1 MTETLG
7 IGGHHSPKAR
17 TDTWLTPPQILRALG
32 PFDLDPCAAP
42 MPRPWPTATTHY
54 TWPEQDGLAL
64 PFFGRV
70 WMNPPYGRALGRWLA
85 RLADHGTGTAL
96 VFARTETDAFFR
108 YVWERADAVMF
119 LRGRISFHYP
129 DGRQA
134 RNGGAPSV
142 LIAHGPED
150 VERLIASG
158 LDGAVVPLKRATMIH
173 LAIEHAP
180 PMPVWREV
188 VLDALRRL
196 GGRASLRALYEA
208 LEHHPKA
215 RANPHWQA
223 KIRQTAARVG
233 QRTATGQY
241 ELALAS

>member
-7 IGGHHSPKAR
+7 IGGHHSARSR
-17 TDTWLTPPQILRALG
+17 TDTWLTPPELIQALG

-42 MPRPWPTATTHY
+42 LPRPWPTALTHY
-54 TWPEQDGLAL
+54 TWPLQDGLTL

-70 WMNPPYGRALGRWLA
+70 WMNPPYGRALGAWLG
-85 RLADHGTGTAL
+85 RLAEHGTGTAL

-119 LRGRISFHYP
+119 LRGRLSFHYP
-129 DGRQA
+129 DGRRA
-134 RNGGAPSV
+134 RNGGAPSL

-150 VERLIASG
+150 VERLLASG
-158 LDGAVVPLKRATMIH
+158 LDGAVVPLNRPTMIH
-173 LAIEHAP
+173 LAIAHDP
-180 PMPVWREV
+180 PMPLWREIV
-188 VLDALRRL
+188 ADAMRDL
-196 GGRASLRALYEA
+196 GGRVSLAALYAA
-208 LEHHPKA
+208 LEDHPKA
-215 RANPHWQA
+215 RANPHWRA

-233 QRTATGQY
+233 NRIAAGQY